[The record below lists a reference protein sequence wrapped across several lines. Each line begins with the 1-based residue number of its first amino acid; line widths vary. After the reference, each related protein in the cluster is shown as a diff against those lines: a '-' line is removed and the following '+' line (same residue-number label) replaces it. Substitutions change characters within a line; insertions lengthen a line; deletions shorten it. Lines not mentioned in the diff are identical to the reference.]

1 MRIISGDQKGRKL
14 EAPQNLPVRPTT
26 DRAKE
31 ALFNII
37 ENKYNL
43 NDKKILDIFS
53 GTGNISFEFSSR
65 YSTSVTSVDNNIKCI
80 DFIQKIS
87 DEYNFEI
94 KTIQS
99 DALKF
104 LKKTDMKFHLI
115 FADPPYDY
123 PKYQELKNLILDN
136 NLIHKNGCLI
146 IEHDKNTIFNED
158 NLELRKYG
166 NVNFSIFSL

>member
-37 ENKYNL
+37 ENRYNL
-43 NDKKILDIFS
+43 NDKEILDIFS

-65 YSTSVTSVDNNIKCI
+65 YSTSVTSVDHNIKCI

-87 DEYNFEI
+87 DEYNFKI

-99 DALKF
+99 DATKF
-104 LKKTDMKFHLI
+104 LEETDLKFHLI
-115 FADPPYDY
+115 FADPPYNY
-123 PKYQELKNLILDN
+123 PKYQELKNLILDKK
-136 NLIHKNGCLI
+136 LIHKNGCLI
-146 IEHDKNTIFNED
+146 IEHDKNTIFHEENM
-158 NLELRKYG
+158 ELRKYG